1 MGLNPKY
8 VLDEISTYEIKALF
22 KYQHYRIKDNWEQT
36 RFISLAYAQAFSKKK
51 LKEKDI
57 IEFSWENEN
66 NDNNK
71 FIKPKNPN
79 KPMTD
84 EEYNKLKAKAQF
96 ILDNNLLT

>member
-22 KYQHYRIKDNWEQT
+22 ENSHFKIKDNWEQA
-36 RFISLAYAQAFSKKK
+36 RLISLCIAQGYSKKK

-57 IEFSWENEN
+57 IEFPWENEN
-66 NDNNK
+66 NKNK
-71 FIKPKNPN
+71 SIKPKNHN

-84 EEYNKLKAKAQF
+84 EEYNQLKAKAQF
-96 ILDNNLLT
+96 IIQNNLLN